1 MNDRKKKKNNK
12 EQEEFTN
19 KLPSLTEQKYAT
31 TATKEQTK
39 RFKQWRWK

>member
-1 MNDRKKKKNNK
+1 MNDRKKKTTKNNK

-31 TATKEQTK
+31 TATKES
-39 RFKQWRWK
+39 

>member
-1 MNDRKKKKNNK
+1 MIEKKKKNNNK

-31 TATKEQTK
+31 TATKES
-39 RFKQWRWK
+39 